1 MNFYNTQIGKILTEI
16 KIAYLSQTAIVYIPT
31 DQKELIKE
39 LVNGQFTDGAIIP
52 RLTYDNTSK
61 QLIACNNF
69 TCAADNY
76 FWNVKITETD
86 LNTKLNYE
94 CPHLFIYTTTSLKS
108 VVGYLNAFV
117 DYFKYPKYTASID
130 QNAPYRKHS
139 TQERIKNSL
148 VIVNTPF
155 EEKVPGEI
163 AAYTQII
170 RVPQLSDEEIECT
183 FWSELHKCGITLQR
197 EFISSIDLQNIIAN
211 LRGFSSEKIKK
222 LVKIMVLT
230 NSIDDSAIS
239 WNKVRK
245 ILLDEKK
252 RSLDKSISLHWEDIE
267 ASDAIGLGKVQQW
280 ISERSY
286 IFCDPKRATQ
296 MNADIPKGIL
306 ISGIPGSG
314 KSLMA
319 KQVARELNL
328 PLISMD
334 MAAMRGGVVGESEHN
349 MIRELKLA
357 ESMSPCVL
365 WIDEIEKALSGS
377 SSANGDSGVAQRMFG
392 KFLTWMQEKKD
403 ACFVFATSNDVTSLP
418 PELFRSERFDSKYY
432 TFLPSAMECA
442 KIFTS
447 QIISANKRHKDKLA
461 SMRDIEKDS
470 EYKLVFDE
478 ELEDERVWLE
488 ILNGINDP
496 NLTLNKYK
504 RKNPDGSEIDVHAL
518 DASILGP
525 RNVKIF
531 SGSDISAILKVVKH
545 DILKN
550 TFKNRTSIKSDA
562 IFKKDIV
569 LKTAMKQMSDFKPY
583 GETNIKDVVKCYL
596 KLMINQFASATNNE
610 IISLSAFDI
619 SNNTYVPDQT
629 LIETLSEAKCTYDL
643 ALYYKVIS
651 AINYYSPDIIAVR

>member
-1 MNFYNTQIGKILTEI
+1 MNFYNTQIGKILTEV
-16 KIAYLSQTAIVYIPT
+16 KIAYLSETPIVYIPT

-94 CPHLFIYTTTSLKS
+94 CPHLFIYTTNSLKS
-108 VVGYLNAFV
+108 VISYLNTFV
-117 DYFKYPKYTASID
+117 DYFKFPKYTASID

-139 TQERIKNSL
+139 TQERIKRSL

-155 EEKVPGEI
+155 EEKVPEEI

-170 RVPQLSDEEIECT
+170 RVPQLSDDEIEYM
-183 FWSELHKCGITLQR
+183 FWSELHKCGITLQIESAR
-197 EFISSIDLQNIIAN
+197 QIDMQNIITN

-222 LVKIMVLT
+222 LVKTMVLT

-239 WNKVRK
+239 WKKVRT

-252 RSLDKSISLHWEDIE
+252 RLLDKSVSLHWEDIE
-267 ASDAIGLGKVQQW
+267 ANDAIGLGNVQKW

-286 IFCDPKRATQ
+286 IFCDPKKAVK
-296 MNADIPKGIL
+296 MNADVPKGIL

-377 SSANGDSGVAQRMFG
+377 SSSNGDSGVAQRMFG
-392 KFLTWMQEKKD
+392 KFLTWMQEKRD

-418 PELFRSERFDSKYY
+418 PELFRSERFDAKYY
-432 TFLPSAMECA
+432 TFLPSAEECA

-447 QIISANKRHKDKLA
+447 QIISSNKRHKEKLA

-478 ELEDERVWLE
+478 DLENEKVWLD
-488 ILNGINDP
+488 ILNRIN
-496 NLTLNKYK
+496 NSTLTFNKYN
-504 RKNPDGSEIDVHAL
+504 RKNPNGSETDVHAI
-518 DASILGP
+518 DSSILGP
-525 RNVKIF
+525 KNIKVF
-531 SGSDISAILKVVKH
+531 SGSDISAILKIVKH
-545 DILKN
+545 DILNNALKY
-550 TFKNRTSIKSDA
+550 KSSIKSDA
-562 IFKKDIV
+562 IFKKDHVIESAE
-569 LKTAMKQMSDFKPY
+569 KIMADFKPY

-596 KLMINQFASATNNE
+596 KLMINQFTSATDNE
-610 IISLSAFDI
+610 IISLSAYDI
-619 SNNTYVPDQT
+619 STNTYIPDQEL
-629 LIETLSEAKCTYDL
+629 LIKLADKDRAYDRV
-643 ALYYKVIS
+643 LYYKVIS
-651 AINYYSPDIIAVR
+651 AINYYSPGILKEQ